1 MTGRSFVT
9 PTEGELGLA
18 TIANGSGVR
27 ISVLPN
33 AALYAIE
40 HQGERGRTLISQ
52 VLGHPIHGGIGRILL
67 RRAGGAWTTLVGPE
81 AKVGFGVGK
90 RSIAWE
96 GKDPDLRYRVA
107 LILHDDEPSWLWRV
121 EIENAS
127 PSDLACDVVLVQ
139 DAGLGDRGFV
149 MGSEAY
155 ASQYVDHHVEMHP
168 VFGPVVMSR
177 QNQAQG
183 GCFRWLATGCV
194 DGAASYATDALQFL
208 GCGYRTE
215 GHPDA
220 GQDLPGSRLQ
230 HELACPMI
238 QARPLSLER
247 GGNAR
252 ISFFGHFVADHPA
265 ASGIADLDRLASI
278 QKLSETR
285 GEAVATSP
293 ARRSILQ
300 DAAPWE
306 VPTLDQDVIETLW
319 PERQLEERVDG
330 RLFSFFVPDGPHNRH
345 VVLRD
350 KEAIA
355 PRRHGAML
363 RSGPGKNLD
372 DRTLCATLWMHGV
385 FAAQLTIGN
394 TSFHKLFS
402 VSRDPYNI
410 TRASGLRIL
419 VDWGQGWRLLG
430 VPSAFEMGLS
440 DCRWIYRRP
449 ERTVTVH
456 AFVSGEDPAMLWEV
470 TVDGPP
476 CRFLVFGHV
485 VLGERE
491 YEAQGIVHIDPERKR
506 LTLRPGPDWLWGK
519 AYPHARYHLVTS
531 RPDIVE
537 AIGGDELLYLDGE
550 ARNGPMVALR
560 SAPTHALSF
569 AVVGSMT
576 DEAEAEHLAERF
588 SNGVAAEALRA
599 SSDHYW
605 SSVTRNV
612 RIAGAIPDREA
623 HETLLPWLAHD
634 AIIHLTV
641 PHGLEQYTGAAW
653 GTRDVCQGPLE
664 FLLALDHDAVARDI
678 LRLVFAEQYEEKG
691 DWPQWFMLPP
701 YSQIRAGSSHGDVII
716 WPLKA
721 LCDYIEATGDFSFL
735 DEQAPWRRDA
745 DLAPSGA
752 TVTITAHVEKLIA
765 TVESR
770 FIPGTRLIRYGEGDW
785 NDSLQPVDHHWPDWM
800 VSSWTVALLYE
811 QIVRYAAILERCGNL
826 PRASEL
832 KLLAAEIREDFGR
845 HLMRDGVVAGY
856 GLFDHT
862 GRADAE
868 LLLHP
873 GDRRTGIRYSLIAM
887 TQPILAGL
895 FSPAE
900 ARHHLHLIQKH
911 LAFADGAHLMDRP
924 LPYHGGIE
932 TLFRRAESA
941 AFFGREIGLMYVH
954 AHLRFCEAL
963 AMLGD
968 PDEFW
973 TALALV
979 SPIAVTDR
987 LAIATP
993 RQRNAYFS
1001 SSDAAFADRY
1011 EADAQ
1016 WDRVKAGTMA
1026 VDGGWR
1032 VYSSGPGLF
1041 TRALLEI
1048 GLGRRRRFGVRVETP
1063 LVTASSGPVSVDI
1076 APAPRV

>member
-1 MTGRSFVT
+1 LICETGMAKGPEEAMTVRSFVT
-9 PTEGELGLA
+9 PTEGGLGLK
-18 TIANGSGVR
+18 TIANGSGLTV
-27 ISVLPN
+27 SVLPN
-33 AALYAIE
+33 GALYAIE
-40 HQGERGRTLISQ
+40 SRGERGRTLINQ

-67 RRAGGAWTTLVGPE
+67 RPAGGAWVTLVGPE
-81 AKVGFGVGK
+81 AEVSLGFGERCVTWSGECADFGFGVM
-90 RSIAWE
+90 
-96 GKDPDLRYRVA
+96 L
-107 LILHDDEPSWLWRV
+107 LLHEEEATWVWRV

-127 PSDLACDVVLVQ
+127 QSDLACDVVLVQ
-139 DAGLGDRGFV
+139 DVGLADRGFV

-155 ASQYVDHHVEMHP
+155 TSQYVDHHVETHP
-168 VFGPVVMSR
+168 VFGPIVMSR

-183 GCFRWLATGCV
+183 GRFPWLATGCV
-194 DGAASYATDALQFL
+194 DGAASFATDALQFL
-208 GCGYRTE
+208 GCEFRAT
-215 GHPDA
+215 GHPDP
-220 GQDLPGSRLQ
+220 GRDLPGRRLQ

-238 QARPLSLER
+238 QARPLALR
-247 GGNAR
+247 QGGISR
-252 ISFFGHFVADHPA
+252 VSFFGHFVADHPA
-265 ASGIADLDRLASI
+265 ASGGADLDRLGSI
-278 QKLSETR
+278 AKLSGIT
-285 GEAVATSP
+285 GEPVATAP

-300 DAAPWE
+300 DATPCE
-306 VPTLDQDVIETLW
+306 VSPLDEAMIEALW

-330 RLFSFFVPDGPHNRH
+330 QVFSFFVPDGPHNRH
-345 VVLRD
+345 VVLRA
-350 KEAIA
+350 KEAVA
-355 PRRHGAML
+355 ARRHGAML
-363 RSGPGKNLD
+363 RSGSGMNLD

-419 VDWGQGWRLLG
+419 VDDGRGWRLLG

-440 DCRWIYRRP
+440 DARWIYRLR
-449 ERTVTVH
+449 EQTITVR
-456 AFVSGEDPAMLWEV
+456 ALASGEDPAMLWEV
-470 TVDGPP
+470 SVDGPP
-476 CRFLVFGHV
+476 SRFLVFGHV
-485 VLGERE
+485 VMGERE
-491 YEAQGIVHIDPERKR
+491 YEATGIVDIDPERKR
-506 LTLRPGPDWLWGK
+506 ITLRPGPDWLWGK
-519 AYPHARYHLVTS
+519 AYPQARYHLVTS
-531 RPDIVE
+531 RPDIVD
-537 AIGGDELLYLDGE
+537 AVGGDEMLYLDGQ
-550 ARNGPMVALR
+550 AHGGPAIALR
-560 SAPTHALSF
+560 SAPTHAFSF

-576 DEAEAEHLAERF
+576 DATEAERLAERF
-588 SNGVAAEALRA
+588 SNGVAGEVLKA
-599 SSDHYW
+599 SSDRYW

-612 RIAGAIPDREA
+612 RIAGRIPDREA
-623 HETLLPWLAHD
+623 HDALLPWLAHD
-634 AIIHLTV
+634 AMIHLTV

-653 GTRDVCQGPLE
+653 GTRDVCQGPVE
-664 FLLALDHDAVARDI
+664 FLLALNHDDVVRDI

-701 YSQIRAGSSHGDVII
+701 YSQIRAGSSHGDVIV

-721 LCDYIEATGDFSFL
+721 LCDYIEATGDFAFL
-735 DEQAPWRRDA
+735 DEQAPWRRDK
-745 DLAPSGA
+745 DLAPSEA
-752 TVTITAHVEKLIA
+752 TVTIAAHVEKLIA

-785 NDSLQPVDHHWPDWM
+785 NDSLQPVDPHWPDWM

-811 QIVRYAAILERCGNL
+811 QIARYATILEQCGKL

-832 KLLAAEIREDFGR
+832 KLLTAEIKEDFSR
-845 HLMRDGVVAGY
+845 HLVRDGVVAGY
-856 GLFDHT
+856 GLFDST
-862 GRADAE
+862 GSGKAE

-895 FSPAE
+895 FSPTE
-900 ARHHLHLIQKH
+900 ARHHLHLIQRD

-954 AHLRFCEAL
+954 AHLRYCEAL

-968 PDEFW
+968 PDDFW
-973 TALALV
+973 NALALV

-987 LAIATP
+987 LGIATP

-1011 EADAQ
+1011 EADAE
-1016 WDRVKAGTMA
+1016 WDRVKAGTMP

-1041 TRALLEI
+1041 MRALLSI
-1048 GLGRRRRFGVRVETP
+1048 GLGQRRRFGKRIGSP
-1063 LVTASSGPVSVDI
+1063 
-1076 APAPRV
+1076 